1 MSNRKEDNINAEST
15 YNITGAQTGEM
26 ELNDSVFGVE
36 VNEAVMRQA
45 VLRQLANERLGTHA
59 TKTRGLVR
67 GGGRKPWKQKGTGR
81 ARVGSTRSPLWVGG
95 GTVFGP
101 QPRSYEQKMPRK
113 ARRLAVKSALSDKV
127 NTNELFVLDEI
138 VLAAPK
144 TKEVVKVV
152 DNFKFSG
159 EKVLFITDGDEVMA
173 RCARNLQGVKSVS
186 TENMNI
192 FDLLHYTKLFITKS
206 AVAKIEEV
214 LA

>member
-1 MSNRKEDNINAEST
+1 MPKVST
-15 YNITGAQTGEM
+15 YNIAGAQTGEM

-127 NTNELFVLDEI
+127 NTNELL
-138 VLAAPK
+138 
-144 TKEVVKVV
+144 KVV

>member
-1 MSNRKEDNINAEST
+1 MPKVST
-15 YNITGAQTGEM
+15 YNITGAQTGEI

-45 VLRQLANERLGTHA
+45 VLRQLANQRLGTHS

-81 ARVGSTRSPLWVGG
+81 ARVGSSRSPLWVGG
-95 GTVFGP
+95 GTIWGP
-101 QPRSYEQKMPRK
+101 HPRSYAQKMPRK

-138 VLAAPK
+138 NLAAPK
-144 TKEVVKVV
+144 TKEVVALIN
-152 DNFKFSG
+152 NFKFAG
-159 EKVLFITDGDEVMA
+159 EKVLFITDNDEVVE
-173 RCARNLQGVKSVS
+173 RCARNIKVVKAISTTGV
-186 TENMNI
+186 NI
-192 FDLLHYTKLFITKS
+192 FDLLHYTKLFVTKS

>member
-1 MSNRKEDNINAEST
+1 MPKVST
-15 YNITGAQTGEM
+15 YNIAGVQTGEM

-152 DNFKFSG
+152 DNFKFFG

>member
-1 MSNRKEDNINAEST
+1 MPKVST
-15 YNITGAQTGEM
+15 YNIAGAQTGEM

-152 DNFKFSG
+152 DNFKFTG

>member
-1 MSNRKEDNINAEST
+1 MPKVST
-15 YNITGAQTGEM
+15 YNITGAQTGEI

-45 VLRQLANERLGTHA
+45 VLRQLANERQGTHA

-67 GGGRKPWKQKGTGR
+67 GGGRKPWKQKETGR

-95 GTVFGP
+95 GTVWGP
-101 QPRSYEQKMPRK
+101 HPRSYEQKMPRK

-138 VLAAPK
+138 NLAAAK
-144 TKEVVKVV
+144 TKEVAQIIN
-152 DNFKFSG
+152 NFKFTG
-159 EKVLFITDGDEVMA
+159 EKVLFVTDNDEVVT
-173 RCARNLQGVKSVS
+173 RCARNIEGVKAVS
-186 TENMNI
+186 ATGINI
-192 FDLLHYTKLFITKS
+192 FDLLHYTKLFVTKS

-214 LA
+214 LG

>member
-1 MSNRKEDNINAEST
+1 MPKVST
-15 YNITGAQTGEM
+15 YNITGAQTGEI

-45 VLRQLANERLGTHA
+45 VLRQLANERQGTHA

-95 GTVFGP
+95 GTVWGP
-101 QPRSYEQKMPRK
+101 HPRSYEQKMPRK

-138 VLAAPK
+138 NLAAAK
-144 TKEVVKVV
+144 TKEVAQIIN
-152 DNFKFSG
+152 NFKFTG
-159 EKVLFITDGDEVMA
+159 EKVLFVTDNDEVVT
-173 RCARNLQGVKSVS
+173 RCARNIEVVKAVS
-186 TENMNI
+186 TTGINI
-192 FDLLHYTKLFITKS
+192 FDLLHYTKLFVTKS

-214 LA
+214 LG

>member
-1 MSNRKEDNINAEST
+1 MPKVST

-192 FDLLHYTKLFITKS
+192 FELLHYTKLFITKS

>member
-1 MSNRKEDNINAEST
+1 MPKVST
-15 YNITGAQTGEM
+15 YDITGAQTGEI
-26 ELNDSVFGVE
+26 ELNDNVFGVE

-67 GGGRKPWKQKGTGR
+67 GGGRKPWRQKGTGR

-101 QPRSYEQKMPRK
+101 HPRSYEQKMPRK

-138 VLAAPK
+138 TLAAPK

-152 DNFKFSG
+152 NNFKFGG
-159 EKVLFITDGDEVMA
+159 EKVLFITDGDDVMV
-173 RCARNLQGVKSVS
+173 RCSHNIQGVKSVS
-186 TENMNI
+186 AENMNI

>member
-1 MSNRKEDNINAEST
+1 MPKVST
-15 YNITGAQTGEM
+15 YNIAGAQTGEM

-101 QPRSYEQKMPRK
+101 PPRSYEQKMPRK

-152 DNFKFSG
+152 NNFKFSG

>member
-1 MSNRKEDNINAEST
+1 MPKVST

-192 FDLLHYTKLFITKS
+192 FNLLHYTKLFITKS